1 MVQGKESSL
10 HREKWNEIHTSHYK
24 KKKTKQYKNAKTI
37 KDLEWKEDCTA
48 FNFRLKMRIRQDV
61 GNGLFN
67 ATPNFQMI
75 RISTSHLT
83 TKLCKIVA
91 ETSLCAQKPISLP
104 SCYHTLNSQILLQFA
119 VSLDCILTSGLW
131 AEVIYAI
138 PRIGPYKLSKNILP
152 CSPLQVIG
160 EDSADQK
167 GSIDSGGGGW
177 VLAGTG
183 GRLLS

>member
-1 MVQGKESSL
+1 M
-10 HREKWNEIHTSHYK
+10 
-24 KKKTKQYKNAKTI
+24 
-37 KDLEWKEDCTA
+37 
-48 FNFRLKMRIRQDV
+48 
-61 GNGLFN
+61 
-67 ATPNFQMI
+67 
-75 RISTSHLT
+75 
-83 TKLCKIVA
+83 A
-91 ETSLCAQKPISLP
+91 ETSLCAQKPISFP

-131 AEVIYAI
+131 AEVVYAI
-138 PRIGPYKLSKNILP
+138 RRIGEDKLSKNILP
-152 CSPLQVIG
+152 CSPLEVIG